1 MAKAVESTPIKK
13 KSRMGKKTRY
23 VMVWLIQILV
33 VLFLAAAVAYGFF
46 GTVVM
51 QENSMEPTIHAN
63 DHLRINRAAY
73 LTGTPEREDVIAFY
87 KSDSNTGSIQVKR
100 VIGLPGDRI
109 QIKDGLILIN
119 GEIYIESEEY
129 TKMNNAG
136 LASSEIILKKGE
148 YFVLGDNRNNSE
160 DSRFIDMGNIKEENI
175 IGRVWVIT
183 SPWSRFGF
191 L

>member
-1 MAKAVESTPIKK
+1 MAKAESTPIKK
-13 KSRMGKKTRY
+13 KTRMGKKTRY
-23 VMVWLIQILV
+23 IFSWFLQTILALV
-33 VLFLAAAVAYGFF
+33 LAAFVAYGFF
-46 GTVVM
+46 GTVIM

-63 DHLRINRAAY
+63 DHVRVNRIAY

-87 KSDSNTGSIQVKR
+87 KSDSRTGSIQIKR
-100 VIGLPGDRI
+100 VIGLPGDKV
-109 QIKDGLILIN
+109 QIKDGVILIN
-119 GEIYIESEEY
+119 GEIYEESEQY

-136 LASSEIILKKGE
+136 LAADEITLKKGE

-175 IGRVWVIT
+175 IGKVWVLT
-183 SPWSRFGF
+183 SPWSRFTF